1 MVRVTIDGITSDVDK
16 HLSVLQAARSLSIDI
31 PTLCYHKK
39 LSPCGACRICLVE
52 IEGNRRLVAACV
64 TPVMNN
70 MVVKTRTEKVLKA
83 RKANLEL
90 ILARHPTDCLICEK
104 GGECDLQKVS
114 FKLGVSKQ
122 EDSAVN
128 RMVDIFG
135 VQPLNLSEDDTRT
148 IIERD
153 LNKCILCKKCVRIC
167 KEIQGVG
174 AISFAKRGYDM
185 SLGTFYGNALDCEF
199 CGQCVDVCPVGALF
213 SRLNKY
219 KARPWQLQDVESTC
233 PYCAVGCS
241 INLHFKNEEVVRVT
255 AGEGGV
261 NDGLLCAKGR
271 YGFSFISD
279 ESRLS
284 KPLVKKDMKFT
295 ERDWDVALDLVSN
308 GIKNVVEK
316 YGADSVYGIGSAR
329 CTNEENYLFQKFMR
343 GCVGTNNIDTCARF
357 EHAAS
362 IGVINDRLG
371 FPAATNTSDEVKG
384 ADVILLVG
392 CNVTETHPI
401 LGTKI
406 KSAVNNDGAKL
417 IVVEP
422 RSVKISRFS
431 HIDVNLLPGTD
442 SAFINAV
449 IKVIIDE
456 KLYSD
461 DFIKNSCTGFSEFKS
476 SVSKLSIKELSASAG
491 VSEELVRETARL
503 YAKADKAMILFGM
516 GVTQYKNV
524 DDNVDALINL
534 ALITGNIGKK
544 HSGIIPLRGQNNI
557 QGACDMGVTPNYL
570 PGYVPVEGGDGKDGI
585 EKEWGFKVPDSP
597 GLALSELIDAI
608 IDGKIKALYVMG
620 ENPLLSSPDI
630 NKVKRALASLEL
642 LVVQDMVKS
651 ETAEMAHVI
660 LPVSSFAEK
669 DGTYTNMDRKVQRV
683 TKAIEPRGESKPDW
697 EILSLLMKRMGMDNA
712 YWHPSEI
719 IEEVR
724 RLVPMYAG
732 VFYGEMKNTQVQWSA
747 SGNGADNK
755 GFIALEDFDKKTFEL
770 KPVDFS
776 GYKKIT
782 SDKYPFLFLTG
793 KGLFHYHT
801 GTMTRSSEE
810 LMDISHE
817 GLLEI
822 NPEDASELDLKEG
835 EKVKVASPS
844 GEIDIVVKITEHSPK
859 GMLYSTV
866 HFRESAVNYLMDDSY
881 AGSGKTPNLKV
892 CPVNIQKVA

>member
-1 MVRVTIDGITSDVDK
+1 MVQVTIDGITSDVDK
-16 HLSVLQAARSLSIDI
+16 HLSLLQAARVLSIDI
-31 PTLCYHKK
+31 PTLCSHKK
-39 LSPCGACRICLVE
+39 LNPCGACRICLVE
-52 IEGNRRLVAACV
+52 VEGNRRLVAACV

-70 MVVKTRTEKVLKA
+70 MVVKTNTPKVLKA

-90 ILARHPTDCLICEK
+90 IFARHPTDCLICEK

-114 FKLGVSKQ
+114 FKLGASKH

-128 RMVDIFG
+128 RIVDIFG
-135 VQPLNLSEDDTRT
+135 VQPLSLSEDDTRT

-219 KARPWQLQDVESTC
+219 KARPWQLQSVETTC
-233 PYCAVGCS
+233 PYCGVGCS
-241 INLHFKNEEVVRVT
+241 LTLHFKNEEVVRVT
-255 AGEGGV
+255 AGDGGV

-284 KPLVKKDMKFT
+284 KPLVRKDGDFE
-295 ERDWDVALDLVSN
+295 ERDWDTAFELVSE

-316 YGADSVYGIGSAR
+316 YGADFVYGIGSAR
-329 CTNEENYLFQKFMR
+329 CTNEDNYLFQKFMR

-362 IGVINDRLG
+362 IGVINKRLG
-371 FPAATNTSDEVKG
+371 FPAATNTTDEVKG
-384 ADVILLVG
+384 ADVILLIG

-406 KSAVNNDGAKL
+406 KDAVRNHGAKL

-431 HIDVNLLPGTD
+431 HLDVNLLPGTD

-449 IKVIIDE
+449 VKVIIDE
-456 KLYSD
+456 NLYSK
-461 DFIKNSCTGFSEFKS
+461 DFVKNSCTDFAKLKD
-476 SVSKLSIKELSASAG
+476 SVSKLSLSELAGAAG
-491 VSEELVRETARL
+491 VSEKLVKETARL
-503 YAKADKAMILFGM
+503 YAEADKAMILFGM
-516 GVTQYKNV
+516 GLTQHKGV
-524 DDNVDALINL
+524 EDNVDALINL

-557 QGACDMGVTPNYL
+557 QGACDMGVSPEYL
-570 PGYVPVEGGDGKDGI
+570 PGYVPLDAGDRKSLI
-585 EKEWGFKVPDSP
+585 EKEWGFGVPEKP
-597 GLALSELIDAI
+597 GLAISELIDAI

-630 NKVKRALASLEL
+630 NKVKRALSSLDL

-651 ETAEMAHVI
+651 ETAEMAHII

-683 TKAIEPRGESKPDW
+683 SKAIEPRGDSKPDW
-697 EILSLLMKRMGMDNA
+697 EILSILMKKMGMENA

-719 IEEVR
+719 IEEIR
-724 RLVPMYAG
+724 RLVPIYAG
-732 VFYGEMKNTQVQWSA
+732 VFYGEMKRNPPQWPTFKDDA
-747 SGNGADNK
+747 AGK
-755 GFIALEDFDKKTFEL
+755 GFMALEDFDKKTFEL
-770 KPVDFS
+770 KAVDFS
-776 GYKKIT
+776 GCKKMARGFFIT
-782 SDKYPFLFLTG
+782 ILVL
-793 KGLFHYHT
+793 
-801 GTMTRSSEE
+801 
-810 LMDISHE
+810 
-817 GLLEI
+817 
-822 NPEDASELDLKEG
+822 
-835 EKVKVASPS
+835 
-844 GEIDIVVKITEHSPK
+844 
-859 GMLYSTV
+859 
-866 HFRESAVNYLMDDSY
+866 
-881 AGSGKTPNLKV
+881 
-892 CPVNIQKVA
+892 